1 MKIAFT
7 VDFEDWYQG
16 IDLPTE
22 QWGSIEKRLHIGHYK
37 LLELFQ
43 RYNVKATYFLL
54 GKTIEDHPK
63 FIDEIIKEGHEIG
76 CHTYSHPFLFRI
88 TPEKFREE
96 LRRCKQLI
104 NQFGITYTGFRAPY
118 FSIDERSFW
127 ALDIIREEG
136 FVYDS
141 SIFPGDAKRTGMPG
155 FNPKIHEL
163 KNGLT
168 EFPMSTVK
176 IGGLD
181 FGVGGGYFRLLPYNY
196 FKRKLERILAYRS
209 CIFYVHP
216 WELDIDQPKISGIPR
231 RIKFTHYV
239 NLQSTEKK
247 IIQLLSDFECTNVSD
262 IISTQYDGQQQKLYT
277 YRN

>member
-16 IDLPTE
+16 IDLPMS
-22 QWGSIEKRLHIGHYK
+22 QWGGMEKRLHIGHYK

-43 RYNVKATYFLL
+43 KFNVKATYFLL

-76 CHTYSHPFLFRI
+76 CHTYSHPFLYNI

-96 LRRCKQLI
+96 LRKCKQLI
-104 NQFGITYTGFRAPY
+104 NQFGVTYTGFRAPY
-118 FSIDERSFW
+118 FSIDKRSFW

-141 SIFPGDAKRTGMPG
+141 SIFPGDTKRTGIPG
-155 FNPKIHEL
+155 FNPKIHDL
-163 KNGLT
+163 ANGLT
-168 EFPMSTVK
+168 EFPMSTIK
-176 IGGLD
+176 IAKLD
-181 FGVGGGYFRLLPYNY
+181 FGVGGGYFRLLPYNF
-196 FKRKLERILAYRS
+196 FKGKLEKILAHRA
-209 CIFYVHP
+209 CIFYIHP
-216 WELDIDQPKISGIPR
+216 WELDIDQPKISGIHQ

-239 NLQSTEKK
+239 NLASTEKK
-247 IIQLLSDFECTNVSD
+247 ITHLLSDFECTNVSD
-262 IISTQYDGQQQKLYT
+262 AISKQYDGQQQKLYT
-277 YRN
+277 Y

>member
-16 IDLPTE
+16 IDLPLS
-22 QWGSIEKRLHIGHYK
+22 QWGGMEKRLHIGHYK

-43 RYNVKATYFLL
+43 KHNVKATYFLL

-76 CHTYSHPFLFRI
+76 CHTYSHPFLYKI
-88 TPEKFREE
+88 SPEKFRDE
-96 LRRCKQLI
+96 LRKCKQLI
-104 NQFGITYTGFRAPY
+104 KQFGVTYTGFRAPY
-118 FSIDERSFW
+118 FSIDKRSFW

-141 SIFPGDAKRTGMPG
+141 SIFPGDTKRTGIPG
-155 FNPKIHEL
+155 FNPKIHDL
-163 KNGLT
+163 DNGLT
-168 EFPMSTVK
+168 EFPMSTIK

-196 FKRKLERILAYRS
+196 FKSKLEKILAYRTS
-209 CIFYVHP
+209 IFYVHP
-216 WELDIDQPKISGIPR
+216 WELDIDQPKISGIHQ
-231 RIKFTHYV
+231 RIRFTHYV
-239 NLQSTEKK
+239 NLASTEKK
-247 IIQLLSDFECTNVSD
+247 INRLLSDFECTNVSD
-262 IISTQYDGQQQKLYT
+262 VISTQYNGQHQKLYT
-277 YRN
+277 Y

>member
-16 IDLPTE
+16 IDLPLE
-22 QWGSIEKRLHIGHYK
+22 RWGSIEKRLHIGHYK

-43 RYNVKATYFLL
+43 KFNVKATYFLL

-76 CHTYSHPFLFRI
+76 CHTYSHPFLYKI
-88 TPEKFREE
+88 SPEKFRAE
-96 LRRCKQLI
+96 LKKCKQLI
-104 NQFGITYTGFRAPY
+104 NQFGVTYTGFRAPY
-118 FSIDERSFW
+118 FSIDKRSFW

-163 KNGLT
+163 TNGLT
-168 EFPMSTVK
+168 EFPISTIK
-176 IGGLD
+176 LTGLD

-196 FKRKLERILAYRS
+196 FKRRLEKILAHRS
-209 CIFYVHP
+209 SIFYIHP
-216 WELDIDQPKISGIPR
+216 WELDIDQPKISGIHQ

-239 NLQSTEKK
+239 NLESTEKK
-247 IIQLLSDFECTNVSD
+247 ITQLLSDFECTNISD
-262 IISTQYDGQQQKLYT
+262 IISNQQYERQQKLYT
-277 YRN
+277 Y

>member
-1 MKIAFT
+1 MKIALT

-16 IDLPTE
+16 IDMPIE
-22 QWGSIEKRLHIGHYK
+22 SWGTVEKRLHIGHYK

-43 RYNVKATYFLL
+43 KYNVKATYFLL

-76 CHTYSHPFLFRI
+76 CHTYSHPFLYKI

-96 LRRCKQLI
+96 LHKCKELI
-104 NQFGITYTGFRAPY
+104 KQFGITYTGFRAPY
-118 FSIDERSFW
+118 FSIDKRSFW

-141 SIFPGDAKRTGMPG
+141 SIFPGDTKRTGIPG
-155 FNPKIHEL
+155 FNPKIHDL
-163 KNGLT
+163 DNGLT
-168 EFPMSTVK
+168 EFPMSTIKV
-176 IGGLD
+176 GGLD

-196 FKRKLERILAYRS
+196 FKKKLEKILAHRTS
-209 CIFYVHP
+209 IFYIHP
-216 WELDIDQPKISGIPR
+216 WELDVDQPKISGIHQ

-239 NLQSTEKK
+239 NLASTENK
-247 IIQLLSDFECTNVSD
+247 ITRLLSEFECTNVSD
-262 IISTQYDGQQQKLYT
+262 IISTQYDGQHQKLYT
-277 YRN
+277 Y